1 MNRIAVSV
9 SIAAALAFAA
19 ARPAQADIYSY
30 KDERGVVH
38 FTNINPND
46 KRWKLVRK
54 EEGSPS
60 NGNPII
66 GGKRGVGG
74 LFMPAQ
80 ADILR
85 YSTLIETA
93 SRTHGVDP
101 NLVHAVITA
110 ESGYNARALSR
121 AGAQGLMQ
129 LMPDT
134 ARRYG
139 VQNSWDPADN
149 INGGVKYLKDLLEM
163 FEGNLEL
170 AVAAYNA
177 GENAVIRYGRKIPPY
192 AETVHYVPKVLGF
205 YRNFQSVRKS

>member
-1 MNRIAVSV
+1 MKRIALSV
-9 SIAAALAFAA
+9 SIAAVLAFAV
-19 ARPAQADIYSY
+19 ARPAHADIYSY

-38 FTNINPND
+38 FTNINPGD
-46 KRWKLVRK
+46 KRWKMVRK
-54 EEGSPS
+54 EEGSTS
-60 NGNPII
+60 SGSPIV
-66 GGKRGVGG
+66 GGARSVTTG

-80 ADILR
+80 ADILK
-85 YSTLIETA
+85 YSTLIESA
-93 SRTHGVDP
+93 SRNHGVDP

-149 INGGVKYLKDLLEM
+149 INGGVKYLKDLLQM

-177 GENAVIRYGRKIPPY
+177 GENAVIRHGRKIPPY

-205 YRNFQSVRKS
+205 YKKFQTRKL

>member
-1 MNRIAVSV
+1 MNRIVVSV
-9 SIAAALAFAA
+9 SIAAVLAFAA

-46 KRWKLVRK
+46 KRWKMVRK

-60 NGNPII
+60 NGNPIV
-66 GGKRGVGG
+66 GGNRGIGG

-139 VQNSWDPADN
+139 VQNSWDPAEN
-149 INGGVKYLKDLLEM
+149 INGGVKYLKDLLQM

-177 GENAVIRYGRKIPPY
+177 GENAVIRHGRKIPPY

-205 YRNFQSVRKS
+205 YKKFQTTRKS

>member
-1 MNRIAVSV
+1 MNRIALSVSV
-9 SIAAALAFAA
+9 ALALAFSA

-46 KRWKLVRK
+46 KRWKMVRK
-54 EEGSPS
+54 EEGPRS
-60 NGNPII
+60 NGNPIV
-66 GGKRGVGG
+66 GGGRGIGG

-85 YSTLIETA
+85 YSTLIESA

-139 VQNSWDPADN
+139 VQNSWDPAQN
-149 INGGVKYLKDLLEM
+149 INGGVKYLKDLLQM

-177 GENAVIRYGRKIPPY
+177 GENAVIRHGRKIPPY

-205 YRNFQSVRKS
+205 YRKFQTRKS

>member
-9 SIAAALAFAA
+9 AVTAVLAFAA

-46 KRWKLVRK
+46 KRWKMVRK
-54 EEGSPS
+54 EEGTSS
-60 NGNPII
+60 NGAPII

-85 YSTLIETA
+85 YSTLIESA
-93 SRTHGVDP
+93 SRTHGVDA

-110 ESGYNARALSR
+110 ESGYNARALSK

-139 VQNSWDPADN
+139 VQNSWDPAQN
-149 INGGVKYLKDLLEM
+149 INGGVAYLKDLLQM

-205 YRNFQSVRKS
+205 YRKFQTARKS

>member
-9 SIAAALAFAA
+9 SIAAVLAFAG
-19 ARPAQADIYSY
+19 ARPAQADIFSY

-46 KRWKLVRK
+46 KRWKMIRK
-54 EEGSPS
+54 EEGSAPS
-60 NGNPII
+60 SGAPIVGGN
-66 GGKRGVGG
+66 RGIGG

-85 YSTLIETA
+85 YSSLIETA
-93 SRTHGVDP
+93 SRTHGVDAA
-101 NLVHAVITA
+101 LVHAVITA

-139 VQNSWDPADN
+139 VQNSWDPAEN
-149 INGGVKYLKDLLEM
+149 INGGVKYLKDLIQM

-205 YRNFQSVRKS
+205 YKKFQTRAL

>member
-9 SIAAALAFAA
+9 SIAAVLAFSA
-19 ARPAQADIYSY
+19 ARPAQADIFSY

-46 KRWKLVRK
+46 KRWKMVRK
-54 EEGSPS
+54 EEGALS
-60 NGNPII
+60 NGNPIV
-66 GGKRGVGG
+66 GGNRGIGG
-74 LFMPAQ
+74 LFMPAS
-80 ADILR
+80 ADILK

-93 SRTHGVDP
+93 SRTHGVDA
-101 NLVHAVITA
+101 NLIHAVITA

-149 INGGVKYLKDLLEM
+149 INGGVKYLKDLLQM

-177 GENAVIRYGRKIPPY
+177 GENAVIRHGRKIPPY

-205 YRNFQSVRKS
+205 YKKFQTTRKS

>member
-1 MNRIAVSV
+1 MNRVAVSV
-9 SIAAALAFAA
+9 AVTAVLAFAA

-38 FTNINPND
+38 FTNINPHD
-46 KRWKLVRK
+46 KRWKMVRK
-54 EEGSPS
+54 EEGAPS
-60 NGNPII
+60 NGQPII
-66 GGKRGVGG
+66 GGGRGVGG

-85 YSTLIETA
+85 YSTLIESA

-110 ESGYNARALSR
+110 ESGYNARALSK

-139 VQNSWDPADN
+139 VQNSWDPAQN
-149 INGGVKYLKDLLEM
+149 INGGVAYLKDLLQM

-205 YRNFQSVRKS
+205 YRKFQTARKS